1 MSFRLCDWTA
11 WRVACNLCGDER
23 AIGLEEGVITALLAA
38 EGLVKRFGDFVA
50 VDSVDLT
57 LQPGEIFGLL
67 GPNGAGKT
75 TTVRMLTGLLRPT
88 AGAVRING
96 HDLLHEPQEV
106 KRLIG
111 YVPDEPY
118 LYDKLTGREFITLMA
133 ELYGVRGDI
142 ARRTDELLAYF
153 DLSGAA
159 DDQIG
164 GYSHGM
170 RQKTALGAVLI
181 HDPLLLFL
189 DEPTVGLDPRSA
201 RLLKDTLLDMARQG
215 RAVLLCTHIL
225 EIAQAICDRVAI
237 LEHGRIIA
245 HGSLEQLR
253 ATAHAD
259 HDDSLEDIFLR
270 LTGGEEER
278 VLARA
283 LSTE

>member
-1 MSFRLCDWTA
+1 MELP
-11 WRVACNLCGDER
+11 
-23 AIGLEEGVITALLAA
+23 ITPLLTA
-38 EGLVKRFGDFVA
+38 EGLVKRFGEFTA
-50 VDSVDLT
+50 VDGIDLE
-57 LQPGEIFGLL
+57 LRAGEVVGLL

-75 TTVRMLTGLLRPT
+75 TTVRMLTGLLRPS
-88 AGAVRING
+88 AGTIRIQG
-96 HDLLHEPQEV
+96 HDLQREPQQV

-133 ELYGVRGDI
+133 QLYGVDGNLPSRVN
-142 ARRTDELLAYF
+142 ELLAYF
-153 DLSGAA
+153 DLADGA

-170 RQKTALGAVLI
+170 RQKTALSAMLI

-201 RLLKDTLLDMARQG
+201 RLLKDTLRAMARSG
-215 RAVLLCTHIL
+215 RSVLLCTHIL

-237 LEHGRIIA
+237 VDHGRVIA
-245 HGSLEQLR
+245 QGSLEQLR
-253 ATAHAD
+253 QTAHAD
-259 HDDSLEDIFLR
+259 QAESLEDIFLR

-278 VLARA
+278 ILARA
-283 LSTE
+283 LSGP